1 MKKSKKKKSKSA
13 KKHKKSNKQATKHMK
28 SIAQKEENT
37 KTQEQEDA
45 KTKEDDSTDDIM
57 EKFEESLGKDDLGA
71 FNSLPQKE
79 SKKEYS
85 EEPESEKKP
94 KK

>member
-13 KKHKKSNKQATKHMK
+13 KKHKKNNKQTTKHMK
-28 SIAQKEENT
+28 SIAQKEEKT
-37 KTQEQEDA
+37 KTQEQEDT
-45 KTKEDDSTDDIM
+45 KTKDDDSTDDIM

-85 EEPESEKKP
+85 EAESENKP